1 MKKNNLDKILSL
13 VMCVCMLICI
23 LEAVNVN
30 AAVVNP
36 EQVTNV
42 SLTRR
47 SGTELSLEWNEAD
60 GASGYAV
67 YMKTNK
73 GAYQLIKSTKSTSL
87 KKKGLTIGNSYCFKV
102 RAYKKVK
109 GKKVYGKYSDV
120 IKKKMTDYEYLVEVM
135 EPYASSDIRKY
146 AGINSLN
153 LYDNEYYYSISTGEG
168 WANSYRTHGYA
179 NYNLKGHYSKID
191 FLYCSYYEE
200 DEGKALVYADD
211 ELIETLT
218 TEPNV
223 LPKTMS
229 INVEDVYILKLEL
242 DHCALL
248 GVKLYY

>member
-30 AAVVNP
+30 AAVVKP

-73 GAYQLIKSTKSTSL
+73 GSYQLIKSTKSTSL

-135 EPYASSDIRKY
+135 EPYMDSYFKTY
-146 AGINSLN
+146 TGINSLE
-153 LYDNEYYYSISTGEG
+153 LYNNEYYHSMSVNKEYIYNHVIGT
-168 WANSYRTHGYA
+168 A
-179 NYNLKGHYSKID
+179 NYNLKGHFSKIE
-191 FLYCSYYEE
+191 FSYCSIWE
-200 DEGKALVYADD
+200 DDKGKAMIYADD

-242 DHCALL
+242 DYCALL
-248 GVKLYY
+248 DVKLYY